1 MLAVQK
7 SHLTS
12 ADVLIDISKKGKQR
26 RKTIDK
32 AKQIVYKMGKR
43 KVGFEY
49 VYLFIVKES
58 ESI

>member
-32 AKQIVYKMGKR
+32 VKQIVYKMGKR
-43 KVGFEY
+43 KVGFDY
-49 VYLFIVKES
+49 VYSFILKES